1 MKKKKVCVLH
11 AQVPFVR
18 GGAEL
23 LVENLTK
30 ELNKRNYDAELIALP
45 FKWYPNN
52 SLIDSVLAW
61 RMIDISEANG
71 NKIDLVISTKFPTYA
86 VQHENKV
93 LWLMH
98 QFREAYDLC
107 DVKEYAGLNTI
118 PGGNITRNKIVDIDN
133 KLIPEAKK
141 VYTISKNVT
150 KRLKRYNSIDSI
162 PLYHPPM
169 HVGKYKSENYDNYI
183 LSVGRLDIKKRV
195 DLLIKALPYCDKSV
209 KAYIAGRGTELEN
222 LKKLAHNL
230 KVEDRVKF
238 LGFVNDD
245 DLINLYANAF
255 AVYFAPVD
263 EDYGYITLEA
273 LLSHKPVVT
282 CSDSGG
288 VLEFVEDMKSAYI
301 TIPDEVEIGQK
312 INTLYSNKSLCKKM
326 GEYGFHNVKDIC
338 WDDVIDKLTE
348 TIR

>member
-1 MKKKKVCVLH
+1 MEKKKICVLH

-30 ELNKRNYDAELIALP
+30 ELNARNYDAELVSIP

-52 SLIDSVLAW
+52 TLIDSVLAW
-61 RMIDISEANG
+61 RMIDLSETNG
-71 NKIDLVISTKFPTYA
+71 NKIDLVICTKFPTYA
-86 VQHENKV
+86 VSHENKI

-107 DVKEYAGLNTI
+107 DNKEYAGLNTL
-118 PGGNITRNKIVDIDN
+118 PDGARTRNKIVELDN
-133 KLIPEAKK
+133 KLIPELKEI
-141 VYTISKNVT
+141 YSISKNIT
-150 KRLKRYNSIDSI
+150 NRLKKFNNIDSI

-169 HVGKYKSENYDNYI
+169 HVGKYRNDSYGNYI
-183 LSVGRLDIKKRV
+183 LSVGRLDMKKRV
-195 DLLIKALPYCDKSV
+195 DLLIKSLLYCDKSV
-209 KAYIAGRGTELEN
+209 QAYIAGKGPELDK
-222 LKKLAHNL
+222 LKKLAHDL

-238 LGFVNDD
+238 LGFVNDEE
-245 DLINLYANAF
+245 LIKLYSNAF

-273 LLSHKPVVT
+273 LLSKKPVIT
-282 CSDSGG
+282 CNDSGG
-288 VLEFVEDMKSAYI
+288 VLEFVENKKSAFI
-301 TIPDEVEIGQK
+301 VDLNEVEMGDK
-312 INTLYSNKSLCKKM
+312 INFLYNNKVKCKEM
-326 GEYGFHNVKDIC
+326 GEYGYHNVKDIS
-338 WDDVIDKLTE
+338 WDNVIAKLTQ